1 MCCHTQLFHT
11 GTGDLNSG
19 LHYACTTGTLL
30 TEPSHVLKCCLFG
43 VSFYVVLTP
52 LLSSSFSV
60 NAPDLIKTMDAD
72 KGCSLLCLKLTQ
84 KQFVLEVLFV
94 PRTWAIVYRFWP
106 SLLAVCGMS
115 PAHGHHHLCFINKE
129 TRFREV
135 ATGDFSGCC
144 IQQVGHSLISDSKY
158 QVLCVPPLSWVG
170 SPGPYQ
176 GVPIILPPLL
186 HSPIRGVLGKQAWFL
201 SGQRMISGPSS
212 LFYVLRGNSLWL
224 SQGAM
229 VLGTVIKGG
238 YCACLLSWSCN
249 SVLAVDTREFYVTNL
264 MSFSR
269 TSKGF

>member
-1 MCCHTQLFHT
+1 MLAQQARYWLSHLPFSSVASLGSHFMWSLCLWCPLLF
-11 GTGDLNSG
+11 
-19 LHYACTTGTLL
+19 LL
-30 TEPSHVLKCCLFG
+30 MFLIWLRLWMPIKDAHCSAWNWHRSNLSLKCCLYHG
-43 VSFYVVLTP
+43 QT
-52 LLSSSFSV
+52 SS
-60 NAPDLIKTMDAD
+60 
-72 KGCSLLCLKLTQ
+72 
-84 KQFVLEVLFV
+84 
-94 PRTWAIVYRFWP
+94 IVYRFWP

-135 ATGDFSGCC
+135 ATGDFSGCY

-158 QVLCVPPLSWVG
+158 QVLCVPPLSSVG
-170 SPGPYQ
+170 SLGSYQ

-238 YCACLLSWSCN
+238 YCACLSSWSCN
-249 SVLAVDTREFYVTNL
+249 SVLAVDAREFYVTNL